1 MATISINGIDYE
13 APSSSNT
20 ADWSHAFTSVLEG
33 LAAAITEESPAIGAW
48 TEVDTEPAF
57 EGDWANVGSGAAVA
71 AFCTDGN
78 FVYIKGSVIGG
89 SGDIFVLPEELWPD
103 ELLKF
108 PTNKK
113 DTTIKA
119 DIVVVETDGT
129 VSLLGTG
136 GAAVE
141 VYFGLIQF
149 RLPE

>member
-13 APSSSNT
+13 APATANT
-20 ADWSHAFTSVLEG
+20 DHWQSAFTPVLNG
-33 LAAAITEESPAIGAW
+33 LAEAITAESPAIGAW
-48 TEVDTEPAF
+48 AAPTLL
-57 EGDWANVGSGAAVA
+57 GDWVNIGSGAATA
-71 AFCTDGN
+71 KYCTDGN
-78 FVYIKGSVIGG
+78 FVYIKGSIIGG
-89 SGDIFVLPEELWPD
+89 SGDIFILPEELWPD
-103 ELLKF
+103 ELLKL

-119 DIVVVETDGT
+119 DIIVVETDGT
-129 VSLLGTG
+129 VSLLGAG